1 MPNADSQLART
12 RAEVGPDIDV
22 GAGPLAGAGETM
34 LSQLFLEH
42 NRMLV
47 AYLAARLHSVHEARE
62 VAQEAYVRLLKLGQA
77 SAPRTLRAL
86 LFKTA
91 TNLAIDRLRHR
102 AVRHSY
108 QREQQL
114 RGLGANGTGE
124 DPAVLLEAR
133 EQSLQLLGFLQELPA
148 KCREAFDL
156 HRLQGLTQ
164 PEVAARLGL
173 SDRMV
178 RRYVT
183 YAMVYCRLRMD
194 GWNADRARHEV
205 SP

>member
-1 MPNADSQLART
+1 MPIADSQLART
-12 RAEVGPDIDV
+12 SADIGSDIGV
-22 GAGPLAGAGETM
+22 GAEPVGDARIAM
-34 LSQLFLEH
+34 LSQLFREH

-47 AYLAARLHSVHEARE
+47 AYMTGRLHSVQEARE
-62 VAQEAYVRLLKLGQA
+62 VAQEAYVRLLQLSQPM
-77 SAPRTLRAL
+77 APALLRAY

-91 TNLAIDRLRHR
+91 TNLGIDRLRHR
-102 AVRHSY
+102 VVRHTY
-108 QREQQL
+108 REEQL
-114 RGLGANGTGE
+114 RDKGGNRADE

-133 EQSLQLLGFLQELPA
+133 EQSLQLLGFLQELPR

-156 HRLQGLTQ
+156 HRFQGLTQ
-164 PEVAARLGL
+164 PEVGARLGL

-194 GWNADRARHEV
+194 GWNADQARHEV